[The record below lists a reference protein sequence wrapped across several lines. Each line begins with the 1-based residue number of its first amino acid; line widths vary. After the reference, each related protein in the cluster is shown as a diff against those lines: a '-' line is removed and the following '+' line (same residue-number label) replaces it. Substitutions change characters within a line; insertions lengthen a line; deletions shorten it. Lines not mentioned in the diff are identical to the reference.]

1 LRILRKLPQLVF
13 ALTILCAPAGA
24 QGVTVEVQP
33 PSIALSQSYADV
45 QARIIL
51 KNSSSKAIESLTIS
65 CLSNDG
71 PTVKFGKPS
80 SSRVEPGSDSEWS
93 ITVENLATAR
103 IPATILFD
111 VSYRVSATPANTGP
125 QHAFASLAI
134 ASQTDGTS
142 KPIEASIEG
151 NFDAVSEQRPATG
164 YIVVAN
170 NLNVTVK
177 VTTTLSGNPGAFKIG
192 SVDQF
197 DVPAHSTVAKSV
209 TVGVETAVTPGVY
222 PIVFDLSAKW
232 TWAGRNEE
240 RHIELSKQATA
251 GVFFESEV
259 LKALGVPSFLVLP
272 GCLMVFT
279 FQLLVMFGA
288 FGIKNESGVPQ
299 SAISALTVTTPG
311 FWIAAITFSG
321 LFEIFYSWATDR
333 NLLLRYGG
341 SDLLRVWLWSIVA
354 GATACIAYGLIR
366 KKWRAD
372 HVFKTQ
378 DDPVT
383 VLEKLSRNDQGIFLP
398 EVRFKISNL
407 ETSGLLLEPLE
418 DGQSLIWIAPPIKVT
433 WGSSPSA
440 LEAQRAFETSLNS
453 RRSAQ
458 EIATKIREG
467 LGAQPPQITQVR
479 WNTLGFVANP
489 LHLKVDLISE
499 YKARALIV
507 R

>member
-1 LRILRKLPQLVF
+1 MLRKLPQLIF
-13 ALTILCAPAGA
+13 ALTVLCTSVRA
-24 QGVTVEVQP
+24 QGVTIEVQP
-33 PSIALSQSYADV
+33 ASIAVSQSYANV
-45 QARIIL
+45 QARVIL
-51 KNSSSKAIESLTIS
+51 KNSGPKAVEGLTIS
-65 CLSNDG
+65 YFSNDG
-71 PTVKFGKPS
+71 PTVKFDKPS
-80 SSRVEPGSDSEWS
+80 SSRAEPGSDSEWS
-93 ITVENLATAR
+93 ITVENLAAAR

-111 VSYRVSATPANTGP
+111 VSYRVSATPANAGR
-125 QHAFASLAI
+125 QHAFASLGVV
-134 ASQTDGTS
+134 SQPDGPA
-142 KPIEASIEG
+142 KPIEAAIEG

-164 YIVVAN
+164 YIVVTN
-170 NLNVTVK
+170 NLNVTV
-177 VTTTLSGNPGAFKIG
+177 VITTTLSGNPGTFKID
-192 SVDQF
+192 SVGPF
-197 DVPAHSTVAKSV
+197 EVPAHSTLAKSV
-209 TVGVETAVTPGVY
+209 TVRVDNEVTPGVY
-222 PIVFDLSAKW
+222 PIVFDLSATWK
-232 TWAGRNEE
+232 WAGRDEE

-279 FQLLVMFGA
+279 VQLLVMFGA

-321 LFEIFYSWATDR
+321 LFEIFYSWATNR
-333 NLLLRYGG
+333 NLLLRYGS

-354 GATACIAYGLIR
+354 GATACIAYGLAR
-366 KKWRAD
+366 KKWREE

-378 DDPVT
+378 DDPVA

-433 WGSSPSA
+433 WGSSPAA

-479 WNTLGFVANP
+479 WNTPGFIANP